1 MINVLKQLWKTV
13 KRKATFNMQQEA
25 HHDGEVELLRFTT
38 AGSVDDGKS
47 TLIGRIL
54 FDSGLIP
61 DDQYESIK
69 LASER
74 KGEAEVNLAMLTDG
88 LRAERE
94 QCITIDVAYR
104 YFATKKRRFI
114 IADTPGHIQYT
125 RNMVTGASTANL
137 ALVLVDARKGI
148 TEQTRRH
155 IFIASLLKIPH
166 LLLCVNK
173 MDLVAY
179 NKEVFDAIKSEF
191 SLFSAKLEISD
202 IQFIP
207 VSALKGDNIVTK
219 SENTPWYEGPSLLY
233 LLENLH
239 INSDYNLIDCRFP
252 VQYVVKP
259 YNSDYRAY
267 AGMIAAG
274 IFKPGDKIM
283 HLPSRLTS
291 SITSIEIANEAL
303 AGAYP
308 PMSVCMQ
315 LKDDIDISRGDMI
328 VRENNSPAVSN
339 QLEVMI
345 CWFSDNPLTE
355 KNRFILKHTTREVKA
370 VVQEIRY
377 KIDINTLHR
386 IENTCQLTLNEFA
399 RISIKTSQPLFFDK
413 YKLNRATGSLILI
426 DEKTFETVGAGMI
439 L

>member
-1 MINVLKQLWKTV
+1 
-13 KRKATFNMQQEA
+13 MQQA
-25 HHDGEVELLRFTT
+25 KHHDSKTELLRFTT

-47 TLIGRIL
+47 TLIGRLL
-54 FDSGLIP
+54 FDCGLIP

-74 KGEAEVNLAMLTDG
+74 KGEAEVNLALLTDG

-104 YFATKKRRFI
+104 YFATKNRRFI

-148 TEQTRRH
+148 IEQTRRH

-179 NKEVFDAIKSEF
+179 NKEVFEAIKSEF
-191 SLFSAKLEISD
+191 SIFSAKLEISD
-202 IQFIP
+202 IQLIP
-207 VSALKGDNIVTK
+207 VSALRGDNIVTK
-219 SENTPWYEGPSLLY
+219 SENMPWYKGPSLLY
-233 LLENLH
+233 ILENVH
-239 INSDYNLIDCRFP
+239 IGSDYNLIDCRFP
-252 VQYVVKP
+252 VQYVIRP

-267 AGMIAAG
+267 AGMVAAG
-274 IFKPGDKIM
+274 IFKSGDKVM
-283 HLPSRLTS
+283 HLPSKLITS
-291 SITSIEIANEAL
+291 VSSIEIANEAL
-303 AGAYP
+303 TEACP
-308 PMSVCMQ
+308 PMSVCIQ
-315 LKDDIDISRGDMI
+315 LKDHIDISRGDML
-328 VRENNSPAVSN
+328 VRENNSPTVSS
-339 QLEVMI
+339 QLEVMV
-345 CWFSDNPLTE
+345 CWFSDKPLTE
-355 KNRFILKHTTREVKA
+355 KNRFILKHTTREVK
-370 VVQEIRY
+370 VVVEEIRY

-399 RISIKTSQPLFFDK
+399 RISIRTSQPLFFDK
-413 YKLNRATGSLILI
+413 YKLNRATGSLIFI